1 MAGGKS
7 CPDQFR
13 PLNSPMPTATE
24 PPPVKEP
31 KAKPAPKKG
40 KSKPTPK
47 PRNDKL
53 PPFNVVLHDDND
65 HTYEYVIEMLKSVF
79 AHPEERGFKL
89 AKEVDDTGRVI
100 VFTGH
105 KELAELKR
113 EQVQSFG
120 RDKRIAS
127 SKGGM
132 TATVEPA
139 A

>member
-1 MAGGKS
+1 
-7 CPDQFR
+7 
-13 PLNSPMPTATE
+13 MPNATA

-31 KAKPAPKKG
+31 KEKRPAPQKGKAKP
-40 KSKPTPK
+40 SPK
-47 PRNDKL
+47 PRNDTL
-53 PPFNVVLHDDND
+53 PPFNVVLHDDD
-65 HTYEYVIEMLKSVF
+65 HHTYEYVIEMLKSVF

-113 EQVQSFG
+113 EQVQGYG
-120 RDKRIAS
+120 RDKRLAT

>member
-1 MAGGKS
+1 
-7 CPDQFR
+7 
-13 PLNSPMPTATE
+13 MPNATA

-31 KAKPAPKKG
+31 KQKQRPAPQKGKAKP
-40 KSKPTPK
+40 SPK
-47 PRNDKL
+47 PRNDTL
-53 PPFNVVLHDDND
+53 PPFNVVLHDDD
-65 HTYEYVIEMLKSVF
+65 HHTYEYVIEMLKSVF

-89 AKEVDDTGRVI
+89 AKEVDETGRVI

-113 EQVQSFG
+113 EQVQSYG
-120 RDKRIAS
+120 RDKRLAT